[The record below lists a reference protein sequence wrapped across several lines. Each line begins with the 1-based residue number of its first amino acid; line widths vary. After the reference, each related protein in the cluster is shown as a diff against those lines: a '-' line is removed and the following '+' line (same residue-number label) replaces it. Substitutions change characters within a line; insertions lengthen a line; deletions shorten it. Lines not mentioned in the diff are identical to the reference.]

1 MLFLEFLKGH
11 IFSKVLPK
19 TSRFSKN
26 CPVRKV
32 GGAHSMEDTQFP
44 AGTGGYLREETRY
57 YLPPRYRHKRKGD
70 FIYQKKHYAS

>member
-1 MLFLEFLKGH
+1 
-11 IFSKVLPK
+11 
-19 TSRFSKN
+19 
-26 CPVRKV
+26 
-32 GGAHSMEDTQFP
+32 MEDTQFP